1 MSVSGVT
8 LFVDIDMLGG
18 NGRSVWLLARCSGG
32 RTPPLPCPGL
42 PCPDRLM
49 VATPSPSSTSTC
61 SSGYWSSRTEPS
73 PGVLHNPHRCRP
85 QPPTPPSQPRPAP
98 PGARRS
104 MWVTHSAVLLEGKSR
119 FIVLASLHCSAH
131 ATSALFIWYTIPDVL
146 ARYPETKSDNVTP
159 VVARIL
165 IVEMMISSDMHS

>member
-1 MSVSGVT
+1 MVEVFGCWRGVPVVEPRLCPALACRALT
-8 LFVDIDMLGG
+8 ALWWPPPPPPPPPPAPPGIGPAAPSHRPVYCITPTGA
-18 NGRSVWLLARCSGG
+18 GRSP
-32 RTPPLPCPGL
+32 PPL
-42 PCPDRLM
+42 
-49 VATPSPSSTSTC
+49 
-61 SSGYWSSRTEPS
+61 
-73 PGVLHNPHRCRP
+73 RP
-85 QPPTPPSQPRPAP
+85 RPRPAP